1 MADARLSAASCR
13 GPVARRTILEAGLV
27 SAAGLSLADLLR
39 LRAAAAA
46 GTPDPAMPD
55 DTAVIFIWLP
65 GGFPHLETYDMK
77 PAAPSEYRGEFKP
90 IRTNV
95 PGIEVTE
102 LFPLHARCADRYSLI
117 RSIAHDFAD
126 HGGGHKRLMTGRVPK
141 TPVGTVN
148 DAPASPSI
156 VAKMREDRSQGL
168 PHNILL
174 PDQGR
179 QGVDVFAFGSA
190 YLGPAYTPFVVPG
203 DPSSPQFTVPN
214 LSLSAEMAARL
225 DDRRRL
231 LAGVDTL
238 RRDIDRTGSMVAL
251 DRFTEKACGLLTSEA
266 ARNAFDLSR
275 EDDATRERYGH
286 HSWGQRTLM
295 ARRLVEAGASF
306 VSVVLENPTPGKPLP
321 FGTTYNWDCHAV
333 NCHIFTDT
341 RFRAPFYDQTLTA
354 LIEDVHRRGLDKRVL
369 IVATG
374 EFGHTPRINYQVGT
388 ATGVKQPGRDH
399 WPQAMSVLVSGGGL
413 RMGQVVGSTNAKG
426 EMPKDRP
433 LTPNDLWATI
443 YRHLGIDWNHSFIDH
458 SGRPMPILP
467 FGEPIREL
475 V

>member
-1 MADARLSAASCR
+1 MLGA
-13 GPVARRTILEAGLV
+13 T
-27 SAAGLSLADLLR
+27 GLSLADLLR
-39 LRAAAAA
+39 LRAAAAEM
-46 GTPDPAMPD
+46 TPGRPRRD
-55 DTAVIFIWLP
+55 DTAVIFLWMP

-77 PAAPSEYRGEFKP
+77 PDAPTEYRGDFKP
-90 IRTNV
+90 IKTNV

-102 LFPLHARCADRYSLI
+102 LFPQHARVADRFSLI
-117 RSIAHDFAD
+117 RSIAHTFSD
-126 HGGGHKRLMTGRVPK
+126 HGGGHKRLMTGRLPK

-148 DAPASPSI
+148 DAPACPSI
-156 VAKMREDRSQGL
+156 VARLREDIPQPL
-168 PHNILL
+168 PHNILM

-179 QGVDVFAFGSA
+179 HGVDVFAFGSA
-190 YLGPAYTPFVVPG
+190 YLGPAYTPFIVPG
-203 DPSSPQFTVPN
+203 DPSSPSFSIPN
-214 LSLSAEMAARL
+214 LSLPTDMAARL
-225 DDRRRL
+225 EDRRRL
-231 LAGVDTL
+231 LEG
-238 RRDIDRTGSMVAL
+238 IDRMRREIDQTGAMVAM
-251 DRFTEKACGLLTSEA
+251 DRFTEKASSLLTSA
-266 ARNAFDLSR
+266 SAREAFDLAR
-275 EDDATRERYGH
+275 EDDATRERYGN

-306 VSVVLENPTPGKPLP
+306 VSVVLENPTPGRPLP

-333 NCHIFTDT
+333 NCHVFTDT
-341 RFRAPFYDQTLTA
+341 RFRAPYYDQTVTA

-388 ATGVKQPGRDH
+388 QTGVKQPGRDH
-399 WPQAMSVLVSGGGL
+399 WPAAMSVLVSGGGL

-426 EMPKDRP
+426 ECPQERP

-443 YRHLGIDWNHSFIDH
+443 YRHLGIDTSHHFYDH

-467 FGEPIREL
+467 FGEPIAEL

>member
-1 MADARLSAASCR
+1 MQRKTCG
-13 GPVARRTILEAGLV
+13 GPVSRRSILEAGMLG
-27 SAAGLSLADLLR
+27 ATGLSLADLLR
-39 LRAAAAA
+39 LRAAAAEM
-46 GTPDPAMPD
+46 TPGRPRRD
-55 DTAVIFIWLP
+55 DTAVIFLWMP

-77 PAAPSEYRGEFKP
+77 PDAPTEYRGDFKP
-90 IRTNV
+90 IKTNV

-102 LFPLHARCADRYSLI
+102 LFPQHARVADRFSLI
-117 RSIAHDFAD
+117 RSIAHTFSD
-126 HGGGHKRLMTGRVPK
+126 HGGGHKRLMTGRLPK

-148 DAPASPSI
+148 DAPACPSI
-156 VAKMREDRSQGL
+156 VARLREDIPQPL
-168 PHNILL
+168 PHNILM

-179 QGVDVFAFGSA
+179 HGVDVFAFGSA
-190 YLGPAYTPFVVPG
+190 YLGPAYTPFIVPG
-203 DPSSPQFTVPN
+203 DPSSPSFSIPN
-214 LSLSAEMAARL
+214 LSLPTDMAARL
-225 DDRRRL
+225 EDRRRL
-231 LAGVDTL
+231 LEG
-238 RRDIDRTGSMVAL
+238 IDRMRREIDQTGAMVAM
-251 DRFTEKACGLLTSEA
+251 DRFTEKASSLLTSA
-266 ARNAFDLSR
+266 SAREAFDLAR
-275 EDDATRERYGH
+275 EDDATRERYGN

-306 VSVVLENPTPGKPLP
+306 VSVVLENPTPGRPLP

-333 NCHIFTDT
+333 NCHVFTDT
-341 RFRAPFYDQTLTA
+341 RFRAPYYDQTVTA

-388 ATGVKQPGRDH
+388 QTGVKQPGRDH
-399 WPQAMSVLVSGGGL
+399 WPAAMSVLVSGGGL

-426 EMPKDRP
+426 ECPQERP

-443 YRHLGIDWNHSFIDH
+443 YRHLGIDTSHHFYDH

-467 FGEPIREL
+467 FGEPIAEL